1 LPLGEPKN
9 IKWGL
14 KCDRRTRTE
23 QIAIQNGMLVTTKN
37 QFKKLHE
44 SWRVYQKEERGDTR

>member
-1 LPLGEPKN
+1 LRLGEPKN

-23 QIAIQNGMLVTTKN
+23 QRVIQNGMLETTKNQFKN

-44 SWRVYQKEERGDTR
+44 SWRVY